1 MQYFYKIIYSSAI
14 NSILL
19 WVNKLFLPVT
29 KFRLPPSGLIELK
42 INQQVHFKMATNQTS
57 YVTKLLYWNGLNSFE
72 YTPIFKAL
80 ILDINSFIDI
90 GSNTGYY
97 SLLGASLNKKINIHA
112 FEPATGPLYYLK
124 KNVLLNNLQKQI
136 HIHEEALSSESSEV
150 MFFEVKNK
158 KYSYLTYN
166 LGGIGSLKQDGSKIA
181 YPVKTLTLDN
191 FVDDNQLQAVD
202 LIKID
207 TEGTENI
214 ILEGAFNTIQKFSP
228 IIICETLFDKIESKL
243 EAIMKTHSYLFF
255 NHVNGNLKQVNS
267 IVRTKDDGV
276 RDCFFIHP
284 SKLYLVKRFI
294 LP

>member
-14 NSILL
+14 NPILL
-19 WVNKLFLPVT
+19 WVNRLFLPFI
-29 KFRLPPSGLIELK
+29 KFRLPPSEVIKLQVD
-42 INQQVHFKMATNQTS
+42 QQIHFKMATNQTS

-72 YTPIFKAL
+72 YTPIFKEV
-80 ILDINSFIDI
+80 ILDLNSFIDI

-97 SLLGASLNKKINIHA
+97 SLLGATLNKKINIHA

-150 MFFEVKNK
+150 MFYEVKNK

-243 EAIMKTHSYLFF
+243 EAIMKAHSYLFF
-255 NHVNGNLKQVNS
+255 NHVNGTLKQVNS

>member
-1 MQYFYKIIYSSAI
+1 LQYLYKIIYSLAL
-14 NSILL
+14 NPFLL
-19 WVNKLFLPVT
+19 WVNKLFSPII
-29 KFRLPPSGLIELK
+29 KFRLPPSGIIKL
-42 INQQVHFKMATNQTS
+42 QVEQHMYFKMATNQTS
-57 YVTKLLYWNGLNSFE
+57 YVTKLLYWHGLNSFE
-72 YTPIFKAL
+72 YTYIFKEL
-80 ILDINSFIDI
+80 ILDFKSFIDI

-124 KNVLLNNLQKQI
+124 KNVSLNNFQKRI
-136 HIHEEALSSESSEV
+136 LIHEEALSSESSEV
-150 MFFEVKNK
+150 LFYEVRNK
-158 KYSYLTYN
+158 KYSYLPYN
-166 LGGIGSLKQDGSKIA
+166 LGGIGSLKQDGSKTA

-191 FVDDNQLQAVD
+191 FVDDNQLSAVD

-243 EAIMKTHSYLFF
+243 EAIMKAHSYLFF
-255 NHVNGNLKQVNS
+255 NHVNGNLKQVDT
-267 IVRTKDDGV
+267 IVRINDDGV